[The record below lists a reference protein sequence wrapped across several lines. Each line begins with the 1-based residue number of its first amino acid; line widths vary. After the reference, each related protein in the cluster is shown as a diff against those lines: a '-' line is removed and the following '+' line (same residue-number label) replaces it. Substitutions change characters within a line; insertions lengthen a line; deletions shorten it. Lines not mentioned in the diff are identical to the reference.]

1 MGKRIADVDDY
12 IARAAPFARPILK
25 RLRTLVHKACP
36 TVEERIRWGA
46 PTFDHHGMLGGM
58 AAFKAHVSFG
68 FWRAKELDDP
78 AGLLRDDAASIM
90 NFQRMAA
97 LSDVPDEATM
107 LDYIRRAA
115 TLNEAGP
122 AKKTARRG
130 KPKPPPAVPE
140 DFRAALKRDPAATRT
155 FDAFSPGQQREYI
168 DWITEAKREET
179 RQRRLAQAIQ
189 WLAEGKRRNWKYES
203 C

>member
-1 MGKRIADVDDY
+1 
-12 IARAAPFARPILK
+12 
-25 RLRTLVHKACP
+25 
-36 TVEERIRWGA
+36 
-46 PTFDHHGMLGGM
+46 
-58 AAFKAHVSFG
+58 
-68 FWRAKELDDP
+68 
-78 AGLLRDDAASIM
+78 
-90 NFQRMAA
+90 
-97 LSDVPDEATM
+97 
-107 LDYIRRAA
+107 DYIRRAA